1 MNKVAIIHFAYY
13 PNIGGVEKL
22 IQDHA
27 HILASLGY
35 GVKVLTGDGA
45 EQAEN
50 IEVVNIDE
58 LKSVLSFAPELQAK
72 ILDQGKIDEDFYK
85 LSDLIYSKI
94 EKSLADCQTVIVHN
108 MMTVYRN
115 LPFTFAFKKYIA
127 AHPEKKIIVWVHDHM
142 YIKNDRIIRAE
153 KKTSDFEE
161 ELITT
166 PIANVNYVVISE
178 TFRKSLVKVL
188 PIEEKNSRVI
198 PNGINIKSFLEIDDS
213 IWKISRDLGLLTR
226 FPLILAPVNLLE
238 RKNIEYS
245 LEIVAALKKNYPE
258 VGFIIS
264 GQTSKHRNTQEYSER
279 IDGLIRNLGIED
291 NVFFIS
297 KIISRSLLNSE
308 IRDLYNLADLIFYFS
323 ASENFGIPIL
333 EAGATRTPI
342 FTSDIEIFKEI
353 GKSNINIVDP
363 KTPAGETA
371 STIDGFIKSSQN
383 VRLFR
388 DVKENYDLEVIIKNN
403 LVPIL

>member
-35 GVKVLTGDGA
+35 KVKVLTGDGA
-45 EQAEN
+45 EQARN
-50 IEVVNIDE
+50 IEVINIEE

-72 ILDQGKIDEDFYK
+72 ILDQGRIDEDFYK
-85 LSDLIYSKI
+85 LSELIYSKI
-94 EKSLADCQTVIVHN
+94 EKNLEDCQTIIVHN

-115 LPFTFAFKKYIA
+115 LPFTFAFKKYAA
-127 AHPEKKIIVWVHDHM
+127 AHPEKKVVIWVHDHM
-142 YIKNDRIIRAE
+142 YIKNDRIIKEE

-161 ELITT
+161 ALITT
-166 PIANVNYVVISE
+166 PIANVSYVVISE
-178 TFRKSLVKVL
+178 TFRKSLIKVL

-213 IWKISRDLGLLTR
+213 IWKISRDFDLLTR

-245 LEIVAALKKNYPE
+245 LEIVAELKKKYPDI
-258 VGFIIS
+258 GFIIS
-264 GQTSKHRNTQEYSER
+264 GQTSKHRNTQEYSEK
-279 IDGLIRNLGIED
+279 ISVLIKNLGITD

-342 FTSDIEIFKEI
+342 FTSDIEIFREI
-353 GKSNINIVDP
+353 GKTNINIIDP

-371 STIDGFIKSSQN
+371 RTIDEFIRISQN
-383 VRLFR
+383 VKLFR
-388 DVKENYDLEVIIKNN
+388 DVKKNYDLEVIIKNN

>member
-258 VGFIIS
+258 IGFIIS
-264 GQTSKHRNTQEYSER
+264 GQTSKHRNTQEYSEK

>member
-153 KKTSDFEE
+153 KKTSDVEE

-258 VGFIIS
+258 IGFIIS
-264 GQTSKHRNTQEYSER
+264 GQTSKHRNTQEYSEK